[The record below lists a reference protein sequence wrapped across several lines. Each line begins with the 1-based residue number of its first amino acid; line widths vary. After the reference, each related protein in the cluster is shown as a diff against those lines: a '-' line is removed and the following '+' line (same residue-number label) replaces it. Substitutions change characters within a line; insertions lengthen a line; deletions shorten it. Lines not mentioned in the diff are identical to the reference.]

1 MGKALWEG
9 YRSQHSL
16 KTLPTQKA
24 QRLTLGCLE
33 CVAKL
38 HSFVKLGT

>member
-9 YRSQHSL
+9 YRPQHSL
-16 KTLPTQKA
+16 RSLPTQKA

-33 CVAKL
+33 MCGKV
-38 HSFVKLGT
+38 T